1 MTESEH
7 LACQLRLENPN
18 NESQGEIKN
27 VELSYTKC
35 SMKRQKKGDAEY
47 KYGNCDFILESVA
60 EVEHLWLI
68 RDNILNDHRNMI
80 FHFCLNALHS
90 WR

>member
-1 MTESEH
+1 
-7 LACQLRLENPN
+7 
-18 NESQGEIKN
+18 
-27 VELSYTKC
+27 
-35 SMKRQKKGDAEY
+35 MKRQKKGDAEY